1 MDRRANPRLYDEIQ
15 DTDNLSLVSHFNF
28 YNLRSD
34 DVIPNWRD
42 RCYLNCQV

>member
-28 YNLRSD
+28 Y
-34 DVIPNWRD
+34 
-42 RCYLNCQV
+42 YLMMSFRIDAIAVT